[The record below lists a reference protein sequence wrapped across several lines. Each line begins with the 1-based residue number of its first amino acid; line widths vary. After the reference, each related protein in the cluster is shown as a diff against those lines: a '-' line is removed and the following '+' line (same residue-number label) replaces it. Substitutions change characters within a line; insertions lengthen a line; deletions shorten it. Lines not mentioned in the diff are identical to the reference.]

1 MQASIPFD
9 GARSKYPQ
17 LHWVPIMKDKSPP
30 CRHPRLFAG
39 KWVLNQFQDLL
50 ISVGEHLPGLS
61 EVRARILC
69 LPDSIGLRHIRRP
82 LVLIPWMF
90 SWGNVFVELRARGP
104 RAHATG
110 KRKSKGKDK

>member
-1 MQASIPFD
+1 MVFRRCLLAVALDVDSD
-9 GARSKYPQ
+9 DYGDESAADEEGHYDEDAENN
-17 LHWVPIMKDKSPP
+17 DKE
-30 CRHPRLFAG
+30 C
-39 KWVLNQFQDLL
+39 D
-50 ISVGEHLPGLS
+50 
-61 EVRARILC
+61 
-69 LPDSIGLRHIRRP
+69 DSIGLRHIRRP